1 MFRMQWCQNLEVDR
15 VGEMEAWTETP
26 ELGLGTPS
34 LYTGWLFVVAH
45 VSSLS
50 SSKE

>member
-1 MFRMQWCQNLEVDR
+1 M
-15 VGEMEAWTETP
+15 GEMEAWTETP
-26 ELGLGTPS
+26 ELGLGSPS
-34 LYTGWLFVVAH
+34 PYTGWLFVVGH